1 MPDQMCGANKSP
13 CTSLVQEN
21 LQADCEAPEMFFG
34 RQNFTQTSIGMTEV
48 SFLFLFLQAQNV
60 LVLVSQKTLINWELD
75 EVFFLSDRN
84 SISFM

>member
-1 MPDQMCGANKSP
+1 
-13 CTSLVQEN
+13 
-21 LQADCEAPEMFFG
+21 
-34 RQNFTQTSIGMTEV
+34 MTEV